1 VLDGFTGEQRFFLGW
16 AQVCRGKTRDK
27 TLRSQLLSNPHS
39 PYEFRTNGVVTNMPE
54 YYTAFGVKEGDKL
67 YRPPDQRVAI
77 W

>member
-1 VLDGFTGEQRFFLGW
+1 VSRQDPGQDAALTAVEQST
-16 AQVCRGKTRDK
+16 Q
-27 TLRSQLLSNPHS
+27 